1 MNLYDNIPNFNGPI
15 QQPGIKQVATENE
28 QLQLDKSHM
37 LIQMNKVMT
46 GGELLY
52 SLDDGDWKV
61 YNTTVA
67 IPAETQIVKAKVR
80 YLGKES
86 NTTWYWLNT
95 NHEVDGQAVEKNTGA
110 TF

>member
-1 MNLYDNIPNFNGPI
+1 
-15 QQPGIKQVATENE
+15 
-28 QLQLDKSHM
+28 
-37 LIQMNKVMT
+37 MNKVMT

-52 SLDDGDWKV
+52 CLDNGAWRV
-61 YNTTVA
+61 YNTTTA

-86 NTTWYWLNT
+86 NTTWLWLKN
-95 NHEVDGQAVEKNTGA
+95 NHEVNGQAVEKNTGA